1 VEGQG
6 GVAGHCEFVTQI
18 RGKNEKSVSDLR
30 EPPNEG
36 PEGKRVN
43 EATPIDELLARIR
56 CGDRSAAAM
65 FVLRYGDRIR
75 RRLGGRLGP
84 QMRRVFDSE
93 DILSTVLRR
102 LDVYL
107 MDHDLLAT
115 NDNQLMSLIYRIAD
129 SAVVDKVRL
138 SVKLRDLF
146 GAEGGA
152 ADSAASQDGGLDD
165 DAQMGVIFDAID
177 DPQDRVMVWML
188 LTDRSFE
195 QIGQALDV
203 PSATLRKRWQRL
215 RERLSSKLTERAA

>member
-1 VEGQG
+1 M
-6 GVAGHCEFVTQI
+6 TQI
-18 RGKNEKSVSDLR
+18 RGKNEKSVSDFR
-30 EPPNEG
+30 ESPNEG
-36 PEGKRVN
+36 SEGSRVS
-43 EATPIDELLARIR
+43 EVAQIDELLARIR

-138 SVKLRDLF
+138 AVKLRDLF
-146 GAEGGA
+146 GVEG
-152 ADSAASQDGGLDD
+152 DTTNSATSQGGGIDD
-165 DAQMGVIFDAID
+165 DARMGMIFDAIE
-177 DPQDRVMVWML
+177 DPQDRLMVWML

-215 RERLSSKLTERAA
+215 RERLSSKLAEVAA

>member
-1 VEGQG
+1 
-6 GVAGHCEFVTQI
+6 
-18 RGKNEKSVSDLR
+18 
-30 EPPNEG
+30 
-36 PEGKRVN
+36 
-43 EATPIDELLARIR
+43 
-56 CGDRSAAAM
+56 M